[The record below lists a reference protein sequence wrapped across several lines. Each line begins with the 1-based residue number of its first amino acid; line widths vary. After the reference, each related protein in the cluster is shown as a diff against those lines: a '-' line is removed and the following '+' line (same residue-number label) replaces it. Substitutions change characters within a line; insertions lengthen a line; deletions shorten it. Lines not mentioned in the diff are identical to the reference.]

1 MVETL
6 SALKRKVLDTFHPG
20 PHFPAVTQPLRHDEP
35 PALHDR
41 ALQDLSYIRRTMEG
55 ASAFTDVSGRALV
68 VIGGVALVVA
78 FLADRQ
84 PTLERWLT
92 LWIAAAIFGSAF
104 SLAMMHRKMAQRQ
117 GRGPSLS
124 VPARKFLLAFWPSVA
139 AGAVITAA
147 IVGRLGAGYALIDR
161 AAATSLL
168 AGVWLLLFGVGVM
181 AAGAF
186 SVRAVPLMGGVF
198 LGLGV
203 LALVVPG
210 VSADLWL
217 AAGFGLAQI
226 VAGVHIIRSH
236 GG

>member
-1 MVETL
+1 M
-6 SALKRKVLDTFHPG
+6 
-20 PHFPAVTQPLRHDEP
+20 TQPLHRDEP

-55 ASAFTDVSGRALV
+55 ATAFTDVSGRALV
-68 VIGGVALVVA
+68 VIGGVALLVA
-78 FLADRQ
+78 FLAERQ
-84 PTLERWLT
+84 PTLDRWLA
-92 LWIAAAIFGSAF
+92 LWISAAIFASAF
-104 SLAMMHRKMAQRQ
+104 SLAMMHRKMRRRQ
-117 GRGPSLS
+117 GRGPALS
-124 VPARKFLLAFWPSVA
+124 VPARKFLLAFWPAVA

-147 IVGRLGAGYALIDR
+147 IVGRVGAGNAPIDH

-186 SVRAVPLMGGVF
+186 SVRAVPIMGGVF
-198 LGLGV
+198 LALGV
-203 LALVVPG
+203 LALIVPG

-217 AAGFGLAQI
+217 AAGFGVAQI
-226 VAGVHIIRSH
+226 VAGIHIIRSH

>member
-1 MVETL
+1 
-6 SALKRKVLDTFHPG
+6 
-20 PHFPAVTQPLRHDEP
+20 
-35 PALHDR
+35 
-41 ALQDLSYIRRTMEG
+41 MEG
-55 ASAFTDVSGRALV
+55 ASAFTDVSGRALI

-84 PTLERWLT
+84 PTLERWLS
-92 LWIAAAIFGSAF
+92 LWISAAVFSSAF
-104 SLAMMHRKMAQRQ
+104 SLAMMHRKMRQRQ
-117 GRGPSLS
+117 GSGPSLS

-147 IVGRLGAGYALIDR
+147 IVGRLGAGNAIVDR

-186 SVRAVPLMGGVF
+186 SVRAVPLLGGVF
-198 LGLGV
+198 LALGV
-203 LALVVPG
+203 LSLIVPG
-210 VSADLWL
+210 LSADLWL
-217 AAGFGLAQI
+217 AAGFGVAHI
-226 VAGVHIIRSH
+226 VAGIHIVRSH